1 MLDCTF
7 ADCVEVGY
15 WVEENDEVRDDAFGQ
30 RHFRSEE
37 MDLVGKCTW
46 KPLLADVVALRTYA
60 LGSLQDCGTKVGA
73 SADKNYSPIP
83 RGDGSDEG
91 GSATKMG

>member
-7 ADCVEVGY
+7 ADCVEIGY
-15 WVEENDEVRDDAFGQ
+15 WVEENDEVGDDAFRQ
-30 RHFRSEE
+30 RHLWSEE

-60 LGSLQDCGTKVGA
+60 LGSLQHCGTKVGA
-73 SADKNYSPIP
+73 SADKYYSSVP

-91 GSATKMG
+91 GSATEMG

>member
-15 WVEENDEVRDDAFGQ
+15 RVEENDEVGNDAFRQ
-30 RHFRSEE
+30 RHFWSEE
-37 MDLVGKCTW
+37 MDFVCECTW
-46 KPLLADVVALRTYA
+46 EPLLADVVALRTYA
-60 LGSLQDCGTKVGA
+60 LGSLQDRGTKVGA
-73 SADKNYSPIP
+73 SADKNYSPVP

>member
-7 ADCVEVGY
+7 ADCVEIGY
-15 WVEENDEVRDDAFGQ
+15 WVEENDEVGDDAFRQ
-30 RHFRSEE
+30 RHLWSKE

-60 LGSLQDCGTKVGA
+60 LGSLQYCRTKVGA
-73 SADKNYSPIP
+73 SADKYYSSVP

-91 GSATKMG
+91 GSATEMG